1 VKRRSSNYWP
11 GQHAGCRIRN
21 LDRSCSDQLRHWFMH
36 NESGWGFSIEVDKA
50 AETRLEDLIG
60 LRINIELL

>member
-1 VKRRSSNYWP
+1 MQV
-11 GQHAGCRIRN
+11 AGYGTLTDLAVTN
-21 LDRSCSDQLRHWFMH
+21 LDIGSCIMKV
-36 NESGWGFSIEVDKA
+36 GWGFSIEVDKA